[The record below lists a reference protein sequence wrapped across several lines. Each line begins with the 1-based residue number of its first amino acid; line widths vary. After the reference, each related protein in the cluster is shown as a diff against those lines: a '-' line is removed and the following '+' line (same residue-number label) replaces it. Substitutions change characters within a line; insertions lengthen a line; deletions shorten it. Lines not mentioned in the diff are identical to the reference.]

1 MRHYV
6 KVNLLTIFLLMIT
19 GQVWVSPVLAAEKP
33 NVVLIFV
40 DDEGWQVLC
49 KACHQEKTN
58 EENKERRNGD

>member
-1 MRHYV
+1 MCG
-6 KVNLLTIFLLMIT
+6 LLYRNKEINMDHIH
-19 GQVWVSPVLAAEKP
+19 PVIPVEGWDNWDGFIERL
-33 NVVLIFV
+33 FV